1 MIIASEAKTN
11 TINAQEIMRLEKIK
25 KEIERK
31 ERFDQMVLETIKFCD
46 TDLSII
52 ISKDSI
58 KGNNMVV
65 LQWGE
70 DTNNEFKS
78 VYRPLKEEENRYDYK
93 ESPSLLKNEKINLV
107 EYDSFYKEQYFKNDL
122 FIDDVDIIKDE
133 EVEKIKKEI
142 NKLEIK
148 QKLKE
153 NKL

>member
-1 MIIASEAKTN
+1 MIIASEARTN

-78 VYRPLKEEENRYDYK
+78 VYRPLKEEENRYANGDSSFTLCEKRIHVPTMIEYLIANGYTVK
-93 ESPSLLKNEKINLV
+93 QYDWSYMCYGCGSQRGTRIYIQWES
-107 EYDSFYKEQYFKNDL
+107 
-122 FIDDVDIIKDE
+122 
-133 EVEKIKKEI
+133 
-142 NKLEIK
+142 
-148 QKLKE
+148 
-153 NKL
+153 